1 MRRWARDA
9 DMWVRRYAILHQL
22 QAKDATDAGLL
33 ADVESRGG
41 ATVYRFTPEE
51 EAEPDESRVA
61 EARGACATDAEI
73 RALRAKLGL

>member
-1 MRRWARDA
+1 VAKARDLSPA
-9 DMWVRRYAILHQL
+9 L
-22 QAKDATDAGLL
+22 QDEIARHML
-33 ADVESRGG
+33 AFVGDEGS
-41 ATVYRFTPEE
+41 VYRFTPEE